1 MEEEG
6 KKGGEGEK
14 VEIEAYKQIIW
25 IFKMG

>member
-25 IFKMG
+25 IVKMG

>member
-6 KKGGEGEK
+6 KKGGEGDK

-25 IFKMG
+25 IVMMG